1 MEIEALYHAH
11 GRALY
16 AFIYTKVG
24 NREAAEDLTSAVFE
38 KALARLDLA
47 REEHSGV
54 AWLYQV
60 ARHAVADYWRAGH
73 AERVLAFEDAHTPL
87 PPCAAS
93 DVDRQEH
100 TAARARALLTRLP
113 ENYRTVLTHR
123 VLDGLSVAETAT
135 RMGTT
140 EGNVK
145 VLLHRALKH
154 AAARGEKDTVGRR
167 EDSTADER

>member
-1 MEIEALYHAH
+1 MEIDALYHAH

-38 KALARLDLA
+38 KALTRLDLA

-54 AWLYQV
+54 AWLYRV
-60 ARHAVADYWRAGH
+60 ARHAVVDYWRAGH
-73 AERVLAFEDAHTPL
+73 TGRVVAFEDAYTSL
-87 PPCAAS
+87 PPCSAP

-100 TAARARALLTRLP
+100 TAARARALLARLP
-113 ENYRTVLTHR
+113 ENYRTVVTHR
-123 VLDGLSVAETAT
+123 ILDGLSVAETAA

-154 AAARGEKDTVGRR
+154 AAAQGEDATGAPE
-167 EDSTADER
+167 EDRMTDER